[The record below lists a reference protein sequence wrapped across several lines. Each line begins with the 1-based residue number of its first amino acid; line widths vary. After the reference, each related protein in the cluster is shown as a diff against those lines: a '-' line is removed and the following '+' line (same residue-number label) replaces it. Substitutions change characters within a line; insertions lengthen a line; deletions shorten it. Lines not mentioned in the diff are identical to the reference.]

1 VLNFLPLSNHDKPLK
16 TPCGSERCPGGGGR
30 SSAAHSRA
38 SGSARSANSRDMLE
52 HPRQREL
59 GARKAGIPIPLD
71 QSSGVR
77 RKPNSSTHI
86 PTTSDFKRCRPLVSF
101 LVSANPSNPKCPP
114 QLESLVD
121 FLGIVQPS
129 AESMTLYCRERR
141 ILGLFAPFA
150 PCLSSTRS
158 TARAR
163 QRSSLMKSGN

>member
-1 VLNFLPLSNHDKPLK
+1 MHFFSLSKHDKPLK

-30 SSAAHSRA
+30 SSAAHTRA

-52 HPRQREL
+52 HPRHREL
-59 GARKAGIPIPLD
+59 RARKASTPIPLD

-77 RKPNSSTHI
+77 RKFRNSTHI
-86 PTTSDFKRCRPLVSF
+86 LTTRDFKRCRPLASF
-101 LVSANPSNPKCPP
+101 LVSTNPLNPKCRL

-121 FLGIVQPS
+121 VLGIVQPS

-141 ILGLFAPFA
+141 ILGLFTPFA
-150 PCLSSTRS
+150 PCLSSIRS

-163 QRSSLMKSGN
+163 QRSSLLKSGN